1 MSSST
6 IVRSLGIAFVFS
18 LAACGNVALV
28 NDAGADG
35 AAGSGNG
42 GGGATGNAGS
52 TGSAGATGGSGG
64 GGATG
69 GTGGATGGGSGHA
82 GATGSGGATG
92 GSGGHAGA
100 GGSTG
105 GCICPA
111 IYQPTCGTDGRTY
124 GNACEA
130 NCAGVM
136 VAHSGACADNV
147 TLRLTVPANKSFC
160 EQSSGCNGP
169 PSHFTILA
177 DGKPV
182 AISTPPC
189 PTICSATC
197 QSLACP
203 LSCIA
208 PHGSVVSGAEVKW
221 DGTVYPMST
230 CGQGTSC
237 YAPMH
242 LPAGK
247 YVARMCATP
256 GALDPPDGGF
266 NSTCVASGP
275 AVCVDVPFELPSTSP
290 VVGHLP

>member
-1 MSSST
+1 MSSFT
-6 IVRSLGIAFVFS
+6 VVRSLGIALVFGF
-18 LAACGNVALV
+18 AACGSVALT
-28 NDAGADG
+28 NDGGADG
-35 AAGSGNG
+35 GAGS
-42 GGGATGNAGS
+42 
-52 TGSAGATGGSGG
+52 GSGG

-69 GTGGATGGGSGHA
+69 DAGSSGGGGATAGSGGGVATGGSGGQA
-82 GATGSGGATG
+82 GATG

-111 IYQPTCGTDGRTY
+111 IYQPTCGTDGKTY
-124 GNACEA
+124 GNTCEA

-136 VAHSGACADNV
+136 VAHAGACTDSV
-147 TLRLTVPANKSFC
+147 TLQLTVPTNKSFC
-160 EQSSGCNGP
+160 EQSTGCNGP

-182 AISTPPC
+182 AVSTPPC
-189 PTICSATC
+189 PTLCSGTC
-197 QSLACP
+197 QPLACP
-203 LSCIA
+203 LLCVA
-208 PHGSVVSGAEVKW
+208 PHGSAVTTAELKW
-221 DGTVYPMST
+221 DGTVYAMST

-256 GALDPPDGGF
+256 GSLNPPDGGF

-275 AVCVDVPFELPSTSP
+275 AECVDVPFEFPSSSP